1 MSTEGKAPRTPLS
14 IRKKACFVIAT
25 VALMLLLVFVAGE
38 ILVRLLRPHYT
49 VEDRRAEALLY
60 EGSIFC
66 RHVLRREGRVIRDIP
81 HPEDMAIAINEKGFR
96 GPPFPAHKP
105 AGAKRVIFLGGSSV
119 FGFRLKG
126 PGADWPARVERRLR
140 AAGFANVECIN
151 AATPG
156 HATFDSLGRL
166 YGELHLYEPDII
178 VLYQSFNDL
187 HYFTR
192 LRADRP
198 LMDIYRPYVER
209 RDPRIQYIGWWDR
222 LLCHSQLYTK
232 VRTRYFEGKLRRPW
246 ERKPAGAQN
255 AEGTPTEIDG
265 KQPLPDGFDQF
276 RLNVSLLCEAAH
288 ETGARVLL
296 VTQAR
301 LAAKGRE
308 GLIDGPHLTSL
319 EMDEPTLVDTFE
331 RCDAILRDVAKQKN
345 AVFLDAAAEMSGEEK
360 CFLDLI
366 HLTDIGADRLAD
378 IVAAG
383 MDPLL
388 REGAE

>member
-232 VRTRYFEGKLRRPW
+232 LRTHHFDRKYRGWRVGNSVMPPTAPGSAITPEGMK
-246 ERKPAGAQN
+246 
-255 AEGTPTEIDG
+255 
-265 KQPLPDGFDQF
+265 QF
-276 RLNVSLLCEAAH
+276 RLNVMLICDVAANI
-288 ETGARVLL
+288 GARPLL
-296 VTQAR
+296 LTQAR
-301 LAAKGRE
+301 LA
-308 GLIDGPHLTSL
+308 GPDVHVAAAVPWADLD
-319 EMDEPTLVDTFE
+319 MDEATLRDAFAQ
-331 RCDAILRDVAKQKN
+331 CDAILRSVAEEKG
-345 AVFLDAAAEMSGEEK
+345 ALFGDPAAEMSGRREYFE
-360 CFLDLI
+360 DI
-366 HLTDIGADRLAD
+366 VHLTPAGADRLAEL
-378 IVAAG
+378 VSARLAE
-383 MDPLL
+383 ML
-388 REGAE
+388 RTEAQ